1 MKQLRNIYSK
11 EECLKRVAA
20 EPFKRKTI
28 SFYKYVKLDNVQE
41 FRDKLYILWSGL
53 DVLGRIYLSEEGI
66 NAQLSVPEHKV
77 KAFRM
82 IVDMIP
88 AFKNVPFKL
97 ALEEPDISF
106 WKLTIKVRKHIL
118 AHGIENLDMTTA
130 EVGPHLSAEEY
141 NEAIENGAII
151 VDMRNGYESEIGHFE
166 GAITPE
172 VNTFREELPK
182 VLDELKGKEDDKI
195 LLYCTGGIRCE
206 PTSAWLKQ
214 KGFKDVNQLHGGIIQ
229 YAEDVKKKK
238 LDTKYIGK
246 NFVFD
251 GRTAEAVTDDVLGTC
266 HNCKE
271 PANTH
276 VDCPNEVCHA
286 LFIQCKDCQ
295 KKMNKCCSDACIEIM
310 QMPEEERR
318 AYRKGKK
325 SKFLINQPV

>member
-1 MKQLRNIYSK
+1 MKPLRNKYSK

-20 EPFKRKTI
+20 EPFKRQTI
-28 SFYKYVKLDNVQE
+28 SFYKYVKLTNVRE
-41 FRDKLYILWSGL
+41 LRDQLYILWSGL
-53 DVLGRIYLSEEGI
+53 DVLGRIYVAEEGI
-66 NAQLSVPEHKV
+66 NAQLSVPKHKV
-77 KAFRM
+77 NAFRM

-88 AFKNVPFKL
+88 EFKDVPFKL
-97 ALEEPDISF
+97 ALEEPEVSF
-106 WKLTIKVRKHIL
+106 WKLTIKVRDHIL
-118 AHGIENLDMTTA
+118 AHGIDGLDMTRA

-141 NEAIENGAII
+141 NKAIENGAIV

-182 VLDELKGKEDDKI
+182 VLEQLKGKEDEKI

-214 KGFKDVNQLHGGIIQ
+214 QGFKDVNQLQGGIIQ
-229 YAEDVKKKK
+229 YAQDVKKKK
-238 LDTKYIGK
+238 IDSKYKGK

-251 GRTAEAVTDDVLGTC
+251 GRTAEAVTDDVMGTC
-266 HNCKE
+266 HNCGTA
-271 PANTH
+271 ANTH
-276 VDCPNEVCHA
+276 VDCPNEVCHV
-286 LFIQCKDCQ
+286 LFIQCTECQ
-295 KKMNKCCSDACIEIM
+295 AKMNKCCSDDCVKIM
-310 QMPEEERR
+310 QMPEEDRK